1 MGVHGAGLAN
11 CAFANPNAL
20 MFEFQSWHNYGFDG
34 FSKVSEVADGL
45 GDCDVLASLR
55 ACTYRSCT
63 CLVGRIFSSTSG

>member
-1 MGVHGAGLAN
+1 
-11 CAFANPNAL
+11 